1 MRIAMIHTPLKYST
15 GGERQILRLAIELS
29 KKGHYVEIFTNYV
42 DQENCFP
49 ELLSKV
55 KVNVIPPASGF
66 FIRIIISIAYRLGI
80 GVYLGSLTILSI
92 GKAIPHNEFDI
103 INCHNLS
110 TNWAAWLAKKRLK
123 IPVVWMCNEPPFWHY
138 LPQIRKKRG
147 FIIDSLLFNVFDK
160 YTVRFVD
167 EIIVLSERFQNIVR
181 KIYGRDSTLIRS
193 GIDIDFFEKASGK
206 NIRKELGLENNFILL
221 QVGSAASYKINFS
234 SILAFSC
241 LCKKYEQLRLI
252 FIGYEAREIFG
263 PKVSQLDL
271 DKKVLFFSN
280 IDDKTLSDFYSACD
294 IFLFPIDQSWGL
306 VVIEAMSASKPVIV
320 SERAGVSEII
330 QHSVNGIIVEHGKS
344 QQIAHYVEKLINNPK
359 LRETIGRNAHKFVK
373 ETLSWGKYTEEM
385 LKIFE
390 GVLQKNRKKIK

>member
-1 MRIAMIHTPLKYST
+1 MRIALIHTPLKYST

-92 GKAIPHNEFDI
+92 GKAIFPDKFDI

-167 EIIVLSERFQNIVR
+167 EIIVLSERFQNIV
-181 KIYGRDSTLIRS
+181 KKVYGRDSVVIRS
-193 GIDIDFFEKASGK
+193 GVDIDFFKNGNGEK
-206 NIRKELGLENNFILL
+206 IREELGLENSFILL
-221 QVGSAASYKINFS
+221 QVGSASSYKIDFS
-234 SILAFSC
+234 SVLALSY
-241 LCKKYEQLRLI
+241 LHKKYERLTLI
-252 FIGYEAREIFG
+252 FVGYGAKEFFG
-263 PKVSQLDL
+263 PEVSRLGL
-271 DKKVLFFSN
+271 DKKVFFFSN
-280 IDDKTLSDFYSACD
+280 IDDKKLADFYAACD
-294 IFLFPIDQSWGL
+294 VFLFPANQSWGL
-306 VVIEAMSASKPVIV
+306 VMFEAMAASKTVIV
-320 SERAGVSEII
+320 SEKAGVSEVI
-330 QHSVNGIIVEHGKS
+330 QNGINGIVVEHGQPEK
-344 QQIAHYVEKLINNPK
+344 IAYHVEKLINNPK
-359 LRETIGRNAHKFVK
+359 LCRDIGENAHEFVK
-373 ETLSWGKYTEEM
+373 KNFSWEKYAGEMFKFFENTLRQNK
-385 LKIFE
+385 
-390 GVLQKNRKKIK
+390 RK